1 MPFIVSIVGKS
12 DSGKTTLL
20 EALIKVLK
28 QRGRRIAVIK
38 HAADAFEFDTPNKD
52 SWRFSQ
58 AGSEVS
64 AISSKDRL
72 AVIRRLETDPDP
84 QTLAQYVGSDCD
96 FVLTEGFKQY
106 PYPKIEI
113 IRGDQ
118 GSDLVSPP
126 EQLLAIVTDKPLDVN
141 VPQFTSEAVAEIADL
156 IEQKYLASMEDSVDL
171 YVDGTYVPLSKAGRN
186 LLLRTLVAIVSG
198 LKKID
203 RLPRLSIFMRRKS

>member
-1 MPFIVSIVGKS
+1 MPFIISIVGKS

-38 HAADAFEFDTPNKD
+38 HAADAFELDTPNKD

-84 QTLAQYVGSDCD
+84 QALAQYAGADCD
-96 FVLTEGFKQY
+96 LVLTEGFKQY
-106 PYPKIEI
+106 PKIEI
-113 IRGDQ
+113 IRSDQ
-118 GSDLVSPP
+118 GSDPVSPP

-156 IEQKYLASMEDSVDL
+156 IEQKYLANTEDSVDL
-171 YVDGTYVPLSKAGRN
+171 YVDGTYVPLDMAGRN

>member
-1 MPFIVSIVGKS
+1 MPPIISVVGKS

-38 HAADAFEFDTPNKD
+38 HAADAFELDTPNKD

-72 AVIRRLETDPDP
+72 VVIRRLENDPDP
-84 QTLAQYVGSDCD
+84 QALAQYAGADCD
-96 FVLTEGFKQY
+96 LVLTEGFKQY

-118 GSDLVSPP
+118 GSALVSPP

-156 IEQKYLASMEDSVDL
+156 IEQKYLASTEDSVDL
-171 YVDGTYVPLSKAGRN
+171 YVDGTYVPLDKAGRN

-198 LKKID
+198 LKNID
-203 RLPRLSIFMRRKS
+203 RLPGLSIFMRRKS